1 MNVKITKYLCLLL
14 LAVAGMANAQ
24 PVPTGNV
31 MKSIQGAEFVI
42 KSKKGFDLQEFIG
55 YVVND
60 TTFYKAFKNLRVLN
74 YTADNTIEL
83 FDKKGKVVAS
93 QHAVTRQQYDGSCR
107 TMQMQQEQVTGDFYN
122 RKHQYNYYTAQLY
135 DHIFYTHGKIC
146 GENNI
151 IGNELIAPS
160 KASGL
165 EKSKAQLKVLMF
177 NPGRA
182 VPGIPFIGNKTAI
195 FEDKMAYKYNFYIS
209 LQTYNG
215 IPCYFFRAIAKPYFK
230 EDVVIDE
237 LETWFR
243 QDDYTMVARQ
253 YGISYKTW
261 VYDFVVRIK
270 VDLQQKGPWLV
281 PVYMHY
287 TGNWD
292 IPGKPRERGRF
303 ETRLSGFKP

>member
-1 MNVKITKYLCLLL
+1 MLCCFASGLK
-14 LAVAGMANAQ
+14 AQ
-24 PVPTGNV
+24 QPQTGNV

-42 KSKKGFDLQEFIG
+42 KSKKGFDLKEFVG

-60 TTFYKAFKNLRVLN
+60 TTFYKAFKNLRVLSYN
-74 YTADNTIEL
+74 ADNTIEI
-83 FDKKGKVVAS
+83 FDKKGKVTAS
-93 QHAVTRQQYDGSCR
+93 QRAQTHQQYDGRCR
-107 TMQMQQEQVTGDFYN
+107 TMQMKQEQVTGDFYN
-122 RKHQYNYYTAQLY
+122 KKKQYNYYTAQLY
-135 DHIFYTHGKIC
+135 DHIFYTHGKVC
-146 GENNI
+146 GETNI
-151 IGNELIAPS
+151 IGNELISPS

-195 FEDKMAYKYNFYIS
+195 FDDKMAYKYNFYIS
-209 LQTYNG
+209 LQNYNG

-230 EDVVIDE
+230 EEVVINE

-243 QDDYTMVARQ
+243 QDDYSMVARQ
-253 YGISYKTW
+253 YAISYKTW
-261 VYDFVVRIK
+261 VYDFDVRIK
-270 VDLQQKGPWLV
+270 VELQQKGQWLV

-292 IPGKPRERGRF
+292 VVGKPRERGRF
-303 ETRLSGFKP
+303 ETRLSGFE